1 MFELLSMMRYNQ
13 YKEQYYE
20 ENTKQKDY
28 GSTKRLRS
36 RYDYERS
43 GRKVWNHT
51 RNHIKIEAKIW
62 NQNTKND

>member
-43 GRKVWNHT
+43 GRKVWNHAW
-51 RNHIKIEAKIW
+51 NHIKIEAKIW